1 MPGVRHLRLSSLPS
15 WSWLLQSAVGI
26 CATLPKPPRPGG
38 PAWLCVTP
46 DRRIQQIT
54 EDNGDT

>member
-1 MPGVRHLRLSSLPS
+1 ACSRPLCH
-15 WSWLLQSAVGI
+15 
-26 CATLPKPPRPGG
+26 LPKAPRPGG
-38 PAWLCVTP
+38 PARLCVTP